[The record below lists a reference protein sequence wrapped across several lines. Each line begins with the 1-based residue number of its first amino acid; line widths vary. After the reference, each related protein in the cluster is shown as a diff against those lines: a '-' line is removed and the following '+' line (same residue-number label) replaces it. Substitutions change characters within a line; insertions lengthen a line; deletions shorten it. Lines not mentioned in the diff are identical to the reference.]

1 MSFTKLGWANRS
13 ITGYNFLIEQDEE
26 ANQSTPPAPNA
37 ELSQDAIIGPMLK
50 FIQQK
55 MLAYIKKSQEEGKA
69 AKLTPYRD
77 RSIYF
82 LQFIKDNFPELVND
96 KLAEIERKR
105 PRERRE
111 GSLDVTPTDVE
122 NITEKKRIPSA
133 TEINWWFGN
142 TLRSIVNGAEIYNNV
157 KNELIAK
164 TDNKSIQDY
173 INVTATTRGERFKID
188 AGSFLPTSDIST
200 ALETPLSA
208 FKTPSQR
215 FEEQIPEESRVS
227 IEETKDF
234 LIQALEAFKSDQQ
247 DDPFISDSV
256 DGIISGIEANTSA
269 EALEDYI
276 TNQAR
281 KYNRIAQTE
290 DDGSAKQLYNILG
303 DIIENF
309 RHFKLFKV
317 IQDIP
322 AAAGIKPGSLDD
334 IKDDVIYNIEDFI
347 EKNPSKYDENLR
359 KVIDKIEELNS
370 VNMITNYLEDRMKV
384 LPTHSDP
391 LIQKFGNA
399 IQRLYNSILNKLDS
413 LKRNESE
420 INKLE
425 DEMKEAEKQEDR
437 EKFTN
442 ESVRISSKQVNNLL
456 IENYRSSIKNKVKC
470 QQRYLY

>member
-1 MSFTKLGWANRS
+1 
-13 ITGYNFLIEQDEE
+13 
-26 ANQSTPPAPNA
+26 
-37 ELSQDAIIGPMLK
+37 MLK
-50 FIQQK
+50 FIHQK

-82 LQFIKDNFPELVND
+82 LQFIKDNFPELIND

-105 PRERRE
+105 PREKRE
-111 GSLDVTPTDVE
+111 GAQDVTPIDSEGIVQ
-122 NITEKKRIPSA
+122 KKRIPSA

-142 TLRSIVNGAEIYNNV
+142 TLRSLPNGKEVYDNV

-188 AGSFLPTSDIST
+188 AGSFLPTSDITT
-200 ALETPLSA
+200 ALATPLSA
-208 FKTPSQR
+208 FKAPGER
-215 FEEQIPEESRVS
+215 FEEQIPEESR
-227 IEETKDF
+227 IGLEETKDF

-247 DDPFISDSV
+247 DDPFITSGV
-256 DGIISGIEANTSA
+256 DEIISGIESNTSA
-269 EALEDYI
+269 EELEDYV

-309 RHFKLFKV
+309 RHFKLFKA
-317 IQDIP
+317 IQDVP
-322 AAAGIKPGSLDD
+322 TAAGIEPGSLDD
-334 IKDDVIYNIEDFI
+334 IKDDVIYSIEDFI
-347 EKNPSKYDENLR
+347 EKNPSKYDENFR
-359 KVIDKIEELNS
+359 KVITKVQDMDTIKM
-370 VNMITNYLEDRMKV
+370 VKDYLEDRIKV

-391 LIQKFGNA
+391 LVQKLGIVIQKVYDN
-399 IQRLYNSILNKLDS
+399 ILDKLSS
-413 LKRNESE
+413 LESNQSE
-420 INKLE
+420 INDLE
-425 DEMKEAEKQEDR
+425 YQMKEAEKQEQKQ
-437 EKFTN
+437 KFTN
-442 ESVRISSKQVNNLL
+442 ESVKISSKQVNNLL
-456 IENYRSSIKNKVKC
+456 VENYRNSIRKKVIA